1 MIYAEAHAMAAA
13 LLMGATLIVK
23 RKFSASSFFSDCAK
37 FNATVV
43 QVTAL
48 PSHICA
54 RRNGGTHMHTH
65 ACASGV
71 RSALSTVGTA
81 HTGVAHRT
89 A

>member
-1 MIYAEAHAMAAA
+1 MIHAEAHAMAAA

-48 PSHICA
+48 CA

-81 HTGVAHRT
+81 LSGVAHRT